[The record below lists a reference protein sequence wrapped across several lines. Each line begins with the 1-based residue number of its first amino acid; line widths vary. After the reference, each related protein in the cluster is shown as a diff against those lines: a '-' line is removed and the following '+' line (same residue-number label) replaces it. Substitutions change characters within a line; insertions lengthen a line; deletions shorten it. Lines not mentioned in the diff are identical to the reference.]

1 MFIIPGPPEQG
12 SHLEVNVDQGQCWC
26 SVWWSEEEVVTGAHS
41 CYCLSALIQSH
52 LGHQSLATSYFSVRH
67 RLIQHINVI
76 SHTSARDSVK
86 LKIIFTCMI
95 LIIILTENEWN
106 SLEENN
112 KIALFLW
119 FNEWLMGVWCALV
132 NICFSQQ
139 SHLLRLLQLPLLQ
152 IQHNLAKLDSNNQ
165 TTNLVSTHWLL
176 SDIYSVLI
184 V

>member
-1 MFIIPGPPEQG
+1 MLTRVSVGAVSDGRRRRWSLVLTLVIVCPHSFSLTLVTRALPLPTSVSDTDWSNILMWSLI
-12 SHLEVNVDQGQCWC
+12 HLRE
-26 SVWWSEEEVVTGAHS
+26 
-41 CYCLSALIQSH
+41 
-52 LGHQSLATSYFSVRH
+52 
-67 RLIQHINVI
+67 
-76 SHTSARDSVK
+76 SVK
-86 LKIIFTCMI
+86 LQIFFTCI
-95 LIIILTENEWN
+95 DNNFEYEWN

-139 SHLLRLLQLPLLQ
+139 SHLLRLLQLPLLH